1 MAQTA
6 YAVHDPVGFFRR
18 NGTAFGPVFRARF
31 VGVPRMV
38 YVGTPA
44 LADRV
49 LRTDRDVGRAG
60 EARQDFLEPLVGPE
74 SVLCLEGEPWL
85 RERRRL
91 GPAFHGRRLAS
102 YPAMIASIVEAEVAR
117 WPVGKVFALR
127 PRMQRITLEVIFA
140 VVFGPDGADAR
151 SADPNAAN
159 AAPAGEPAAVERRRR
174 LPALLSELIDVAAS
188 PVLAYVPPRL
198 RTWLQESAAA
208 QRLPRNTVA
217 GFYRLKSQVDE
228 LLLAEI
234 CDQREHGTPDDGGVL
249 GMLAAVPDATDSQI
263 RDELITLLEAGH
275 ETTATGLAWLFEQL
289 LRAPEAL
296 TAVRRA
302 IERDD
307 TDYLDAVVKESLR
320 RRPVLIDAPRLL
332 TSPMELGGYD
342 VPAGWYVAPVMSLV
356 HTDHE
361 AYPDA
366 EAFRPERFLDDRLPA
381 GAWIPFGGS
390 RRLCLGLHLALM
402 EMRVVLVEV
411 LRRVELQAVGRATE
425 RARLRGV
432 TLVPEHMT
440 RVVRTDAARPRS
452 GLTAQALP
460 RVPR

>member
-102 YPAMIASIVEAEVAR
+102 YPDMIASIVEAEVAR

-159 AAPAGEPAAVERRRR
+159 AAPAGEPAAAERRRR
-174 LPALLSELIDVAAS
+174 LRALLSELIDVAAS

-198 RTWLQESAAA
+198 GTWLEESAAA

-234 CDQREHGTPDDGGVL
+234 RDQREHGTPDGGGVL

-263 RDELITLLEAGH
+263 RDELITL
-275 ETTATGLAWLFEQL
+275 W
-289 LRAPEAL
+289 
-296 TAVRRA
+296 RRA
-302 IERDD
+302 
-307 TDYLDAVVKESLR
+307 T
-320 RRPVLIDAPRLL
+320 RRPRRGWRGSSSSCCGHPR
-332 TSPMELGGYD
+332 P
-342 VPAGWYVAPVMSLV
+342 
-356 HTDHE
+356 
-361 AYPDA
+361 
-366 EAFRPERFLDDRLPA
+366 
-381 GAWIPFGGS
+381 
-390 RRLCLGLHLALM
+390 
-402 EMRVVLVEV
+402 
-411 LRRVELQAVGRATE
+411 
-425 RARLRGV
+425 
-432 TLVPEHMT
+432 
-440 RVVRTDAARPRS
+440 
-452 GLTAQALP
+452 
-460 RVPR
+460 